1 MHEKTC
7 ELLLFHALVSPTYS
21 LTFCSCPILFR
32 DIQKATE
39 NFTTLLGQGSY
50 GPVYKAKM
58 PNGAVLAVKVL
69 ASDSKQGEK
78 EFQTEVRILATF
90 SFQWS
95 RVDILGSLFS
105 NLMYQYSIGCIMFA
119 NMSYL

>member
-1 MHEKTC
+1 MH
-7 ELLLFHALVSPTYS
+7 LFPV
-21 LTFCSCPILFR
+21 LFR

-58 PNGAVLAVKVL
+58 ANGAVLAVKVL

-78 EFQTEVRILATF
+78 EFQTEVRVLAMF
-90 SFQWS
+90 PFPPS
-95 RVDILGSLFS
+95 RVVILCSFPT
-105 NLMYQYSIGCIMFA
+105 NLMYQYRMGNVC
-119 NMSYL
+119 